1 MSRNVVTIVIIAIL
15 IIGVFV
21 LFQLF
26 RATGEEERKVQTLVI
41 TSEEKFEPKE
51 LTLGNDEA
59 IEIRNDSDEKQTVKK
74 GDETVAELDSGQT
87 SEEINLGEDS
97 ENTLVIADD
106 EGAKVVVGT
115 PAEIVEEVPVDEEE
129 KVDNGGEP
137 LPDTGP
143 DNLFV
148 FPLVMVLGLLIRI
161 FHKVELK

>member
-21 LFQLF
+21 LFQIF
-26 RATGEEERKVQTLVI
+26 RGASEEEIKVQTLVI

-51 LTLGNDEA
+51 LTLSNDES

-74 GDETVAELDSGQT
+74 GDETIAELDPGQT

-97 ENTLVIADD
+97 ENTLVIADN
-106 EGAKVVVGT
+106 ERAKVVIGT
-115 PAEIVEEVPVDEEE
+115 PTEIVVEQPVDEEG
-129 KVDNGGEP
+129 KGDNGGEP

-143 DNLFV
+143 DNLVV
-148 FPLVMVLGLLIRI
+148 FPLIIVLGLLIRI